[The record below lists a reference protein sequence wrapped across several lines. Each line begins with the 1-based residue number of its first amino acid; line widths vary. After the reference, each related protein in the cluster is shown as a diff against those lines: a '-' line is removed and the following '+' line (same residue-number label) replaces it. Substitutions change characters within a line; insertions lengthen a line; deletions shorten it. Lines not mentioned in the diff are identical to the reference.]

1 MKLSRS
7 LVGALSVAVF
17 AVLLIGRSVLAEPP
31 PPMEEREVKPV
42 IEALKKA
49 KGRRSDLAAVR
60 FYAEVFDGTTLSAPV
75 GAPLETLGAWG
86 DNDALMSAEA
96 SLSGCVD
103 LPPEKQKVASALLK
117 EFGNDLPVLLRAYTL
132 SGEGKKKEA
141 KELFVSTYE
150 SVAIPLKGSCPGEHP
165 MYSHRRTGRM
175 NLILQCI
182 KGVDSKT
189 DLKKFEALMER
200 ANFCAANNHAVG

>member
-1 MKLSRS
+1 MPSRS

-17 AVLLIGRSVLAEPP
+17 AVLIIGRSVFAEPP

-103 LPPEKQKVASALLK
+103 LPPEKQKLASALLK
-117 EFGNDLPVLLRAYTL
+117 EFGTDLPVLLRAYTL

-150 SVAIPLKGSCPGEHP
+150 SIAPAKGACPGEHP
-165 MYSHRRTGRM
+165 MYSNRRIGRM
-175 NLILQCI
+175 TVILQCI
-182 KGVDSKT
+182 KTVDPKT